1 MANVSSQAVSGA
13 ANRQI
18 PPQNIVSGQNSSVGS
33 TNLKPFVPMGMKSE
47 EKVEPQQQVK
57 VDNVALE
64 DAVKKIN
71 AFVSP
76 TSSSIQFSVD
86 QESNRTVV
94 KVIDLETK
102 KVIRQFPNEEVL
114 AMSKA
119 LDKLQGLMV
128 KQTA

>member
-1 MANVSSQAVSGA
+1 MANMSSQAVSNLT
-13 ANRQI
+13 NRQ
-18 PPQNIVSGQNSSVGS
+18 PVPQNIVSGQNSSVGS
-33 TNLKPFVPMGMKSE
+33 TNLKPFVPMGMKSTG
-47 EKVEPQQQVK
+47 KVEPQQNVK
-57 VDNVALE
+57 LDNIALE

-76 TSSSIQFSVD
+76 SSASIQFSVD
-86 QESNRTVV
+86 QDSNRTVV
-94 KVIDLETK
+94 KVVDLETK

>member
-1 MANVSSQAVSGA
+1 MVNVSSPVVSSV
-13 ANRQI
+13 ANRQA
-18 PPQNIVSGQNSSVGS
+18 PPQNFVSGQNSSVGPA
-33 TNLKPFVPMGMKSE
+33 NLKPFVPMGMKSVD
-47 EKVEPQQQVK
+47 KAEPQQGVK

-71 AFVSP
+71 EFISP
-76 TSSSIQFSVD
+76 SSSSVQFSVD
-86 QESNRTVV
+86 QDSNRTVV
-94 KVIDLETK
+94 KVVDLETK
-102 KVIRQFPNEEVL
+102 KVIRQFPNEDVL